1 MIKKR
6 VSKKGLSVIIGYVLL
21 ITFGIIIS
29 VIVYNYLKSYVP
41 SEALQCP
48 EGVSIF
54 LKEYSCTDNQLNI
67 TIKNNGKFNL
77 EGYFIHA
84 TNSSNDSL
92 ATLNLAKYYAN
103 SSINVGLNTSSAV
116 YFHVPV
122 NDSLAP
128 SEDSFNIF
136 NLPTGIYSIEIIP
149 ARFQKDGNTPR
160 FVSCG
165 SAKIR
170 EVLTCS

>member
-1 MIKKR
+1 
-6 VSKKGLSVIIGYVLL
+6 
-21 ITFGIIIS
+21 
-29 VIVYNYLKSYVP
+29 
-41 SEALQCP
+41 
-48 EGVSIF
+48 
-54 LKEYSCTDNQLNI
+54 
-67 TIKNNGKFNL
+67 
-77 EGYFIHA
+77 

-136 NLPTGIYSIEIIP
+136 NLPNKIYSIEIIP